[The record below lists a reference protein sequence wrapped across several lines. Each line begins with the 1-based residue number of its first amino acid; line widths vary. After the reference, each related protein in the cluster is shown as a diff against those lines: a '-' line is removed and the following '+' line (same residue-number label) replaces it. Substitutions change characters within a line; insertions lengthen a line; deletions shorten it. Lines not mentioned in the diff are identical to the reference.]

1 MSNTIMVFTS
11 RPLEKVFEDGGSGN
25 WSANAS
31 KVAGCQYV
39 VLVKSDTF
47 SSEFP
52 ANDIPLGSAFLIGKV
67 TGTKESGEV
76 KRLII
81 QFSEYAEINLPG
93 AWTGN
98 RNPVAYLDI
107 EDLEKRYQD
116 FSLAELTWHPFP
128 TEKVKEI
135 DMVKPLT
142 IAEAKLGLAK
152 KLEVD
157 PSQIEIRITA

>member
-1 MSNTIMVFTS
+1 MPDTVMVFTS
-11 RPLEKVFEDGGSGN
+11 WPLEKVFEEGGSGN

-31 KVAGCQYV
+31 KVATCRYV

-47 SSEFP
+47 SKEFP
-52 ANDIPLGSAFLIGKV
+52 ANDITLGSAFLIGKV
-67 TGTKESGEV
+67 SGTKESEEV
-76 KRLII
+76 KRIII

-107 EDLEKRYQD
+107 EDLEEKYQE
-116 FSLAELTWHPFP
+116 FSLSELTWHPFP
-128 TEKVKEI
+128 TEKIKVV
-135 DMVKPLT
+135 DTVRPLT
-142 IAEAKLGLAK
+142 ISEAKLGLAK
-152 KLEVD
+152 ELKID